1 MRADGPPR
9 GTWSAATT
17 GGSTWYVVRP
27 DSGQARRYR
36 ALGLPITSG
45 CRVVI
50 EAQSMQPVGVLE
62 SGIAGGP
69 LPAGYNPYFGICRQ
83 PDAGGDHQPD
93 GECSMRFNPQETTG
107 SRVRLRFSV
116 EPLH

>member
-1 MRADGPPR
+1 MLHSMQSAHALCEPMGLLEYVVESRHDGR
-9 GTWSAATT
+9 LD
-17 GGSTWYVVRP
+17 TWYVVRP

-62 SGIAGGP
+62 SELPEAP
-69 LPAGYNPYFGICRQ
+69 LPAGYNPYFDL
-83 PDAGGDHQPD
+83 PPA
-93 GECSMRFNPQETTG
+93 
-107 SRVRLRFSV
+107 
-116 EPLH
+116 